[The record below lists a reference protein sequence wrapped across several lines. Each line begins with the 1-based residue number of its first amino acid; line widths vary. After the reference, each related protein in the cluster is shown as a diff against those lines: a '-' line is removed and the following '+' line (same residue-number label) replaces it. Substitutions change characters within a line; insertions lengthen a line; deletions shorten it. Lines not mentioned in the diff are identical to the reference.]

1 MLESILILLFTL
13 LSFLM
18 GVAQFIFGGIIDKV
32 ADSVGVSI
40 SAIGQLTTIYSL
52 SAAIGTPIVMIVLAK
67 RPLHHILFFG
77 LISMIVGNGL
87 MFVAPNFT
95 LLMLARIFVGLG
107 AGVYGIAAFSI
118 VAEKAKPERRG
129 RDLSMISVGSS
140 LALVLGVPFSRT
152 ITSLIDWRFIFLG
165 LMILMA
171 LALAFLAKLLKS
183 TGTRE
188 VSTIKEQISYLVSKE
203 TALLFTVTF
212 SMFLAYSSLNTYI
225 TPYLLNLSDS
235 LGSVIAW
242 VLMVIGIASVIGSR
256 MGGVLSDKYGTA
268 NVIETALFVQAIAL
282 ILVSIFG
289 QIEYLAILFL
299 FIWAVAAWTCGPI
312 FNLNINGRFKKG
324 TAILLSI
331 NGTMVQFGFAGGAL
345 FGALIVEWMGI
356 EYITLFASIFVLFS
370 ALLFWFEKKK
380 NVLIKKS

>member
-1 MLESILILLFTL
+1 MLESLLIILFTL

-40 SAIGQLTTIYSL
+40 AAIGQLTTIYSL

-67 RPLHHILFFG
+67 KPLHHILFFG
-77 LISMIVGNGL
+77 LVSMIVGNAL

-129 RDLSMISVGSS
+129 RDLSMIAVGSS

-165 LMILMA
+165 LSILMA
-171 LALAFLAKLLKS
+171 LALVFLAKLLKS

-242 VLMVIGIASVIGSR
+242 VLMLIGIASVIGSR

-268 NVIETALFVQAIAL
+268 NVIETALFVQAITL

-289 QIEYLAILFL
+289 QIEYLAILLL